1 MLMSKSI
8 FSEYNML
15 LLKKNISIESRWYC
29 LCFFFFFLFF
39 VFLFFFFF
47 CDPLKIPCTSMLFRK
62 FSILL
67 ICLFNSRTF
76 EALFST
82 DLVAFFGE
90 NLSVP
95 KI

>member
-29 LCFFFFFLFF
+29 LCFFFF
-39 VFLFFFFF
+39 FFFFF

-82 DLVAFFGE
+82 DLVAFFVE

>member
-8 FSEYNML
+8 FSEYNM

-29 LCFFFFFLFF
+29 LCFFFFFL
-39 VFLFFFFF
+39 FFFF

-82 DLVAFFGE
+82 DLVAFFVE

>member
-29 LCFFFFFLFF
+29 LCFFFFF
-39 VFLFFFFF
+39 FFFFF

-82 DLVAFFGE
+82 DLVAFFVE